1 MKKVLIGAALG
12 IFSSSMMVTMADE
25 ASDKAEKLER
35 SGPGMVLGDPLWR
48 TVASDNEPV
57 LFILEEGKP
66 LATGKLLFIP
76 SEKFRITHP
85 DLKMQYE
92 DGKDFTWMPGTN
104 LIELT
109 PNSRIPFKT
118 HAQMMPPKD
127 SPNMFA
133 TVLHSE
139 GRFFHDL
146 QVQVSYWHKTDLW
159 KDPYKQQPE
168 RLKRVLAKLR
178 AKQPIKL
185 VALGDSI
192 TQGFN
197 ASGFEPALAEP
208 YQPCY
213 PQLVANTLQ
222 KRFGSKVTL
231 VNFGAAGAEAG
242 WGIEM
247 VPKVTAEKPDLVLLA
262 FGMNDGGGYDK
273 KMPKMRDD
281 VIAANPEA
289 DIVMVSPMTMNPLF
303 AGADG
308 FVWKAKFLGELVKEN
323 MALADVTT
331 PWIEV
336 LKKKNFSDISGNN
349 VNHPNDFGHRLYAHV
364 ILDLLPVTPISPEA
378 KRSLKL
384 TRLEH

>member
-1 MKKVLIGAALG
+1 MTKQFIGTVLG
-12 IFSSSMMVTMADE
+12 IFCSSMMLMANDAE
-25 ASDKAEKLER
+25 KAER
-35 SGPGMVLGDPLWR
+35 AGPGMVLGEPLWR
-48 TVASDNEPV
+48 SQASDNEPV
-57 LFILEEGKP
+57 LFIQEEGKQ

-85 DLKMQYE
+85 DTLMQYE
-92 DGKDFTWMPGTN
+92 EGKDYIWKPGTN

-109 PNSRIPFKT
+109 FTSRIPFKT
-118 HAQMMPPKD
+118 AAQMVPPKG

-146 QVQVSYWHKTDLW
+146 QVQVSYWHKTDPW
-159 KDPYKQQPE
+159 PVPYKQQPE
-168 RLKRVLAKLR
+168 QLKRVLAKLR
-178 AKQPIKL
+178 ANQPIKL

-197 ASGFEPALAEP
+197 ASGFKESLAGP
-208 YQPCY
+208 YQPAY

-242 WGIEM
+242 YGVEM
-247 VPKVTAEKPDLVLLA
+247 VPKVTEQKPDLVFLA
-262 FGMNDGGGYDK
+262 FGMNDGGGYDT
-273 KMPKMRDD
+273 KMTKMRDD
-281 VIAANPEA
+281 VMAANPDA
-289 DIVMVSPMTMNPLF
+289 DIVLVSPMTMNPLF
-303 AGADG
+303 ADADG
-308 FVWKAKFLGELVKEN
+308 FLWKAKFLGGLVTEN
-323 MALADVTT
+323 VALADVTA
-331 PWIEV
+331 PWIEI

-364 ILDLLPVTPISPEA
+364 ILELFP
-378 KRSLKL
+378 L
-384 TRLEH
+384 TAEIE

>member
-1 MKKVLIGAALG
+1 
-12 IFSSSMMVTMADE
+12 
-25 ASDKAEKLER
+25 
-35 SGPGMVLGDPLWR
+35 
-48 TVASDNEPV
+48 
-57 LFILEEGKP
+57 
-66 LATGKLLFIP
+66 
-76 SEKFRITHP
+76 
-85 DLKMQYE
+85 
-92 DGKDFTWMPGTN
+92 
-104 LIELT
+104 
-109 PNSRIPFKT
+109 
-118 HAQMMPPKD
+118 MMPPKG

-146 QVQVSYWHKTDLW
+146 QVQVCYWHKTDLW
-159 KDPYKQQPE
+159 KDPYKPQPE
-168 RLKRVLAKLR
+168 RLTRVLAKLR

-197 ASGFEPALAEP
+197 ASGFEQALAEP

-242 WGIEM
+242 WGVEM
-247 VPKVTAEKPDLVLLA
+247 VPKVTAEKPDLVFLA
-262 FGMNDGGGYDK
+262 FGMNDGGSYDK
-273 KMPKMRDD
+273 KMTKMRDD
-281 VIAANPEA
+281 VIAQNPDA

-303 AGADG
+303 AGAEG

-323 MALADVTT
+323 MALADVTA

-336 LKKKNFSDISGNN
+336 LKSKNFSDISGNN

-364 ILDLLPVTPISPEA
+364 ILDLLPVKPITA
-378 KRSLKL
+378 K
-384 TRLEH
+384 

>member
-1 MKKVLIGAALG
+1 MKIRIIGAILG
-12 IFSSSMMVTMADE
+12 LSCITMMLKADE

-35 SGPGMVLGDPLWR
+35 SGPGMVLGEPLW
-48 TVASDNEPV
+48 TSPASDNEPV
-57 LFILEEGKP
+57 LFILEEGKE

-76 SEKFRITHP
+76 SDKIWIEHP
-85 DLKMQYE
+85 DQNFHYE
-92 DGKDFTWMPGTN
+92 EGKDYTWKPGSKI
-104 LIELT
+104 IELT

-118 HAQMMPPKD
+118 HAQMMPPEG

-146 QVQVSYWHKTDLW
+146 QMQVSYWHKTDPW
-159 KDPYKQQPE
+159 PVPYTPQPE
-168 RLKRVLAKLR
+168 RLTRVLAKLR

-197 ASGFEPALAEP
+197 ASGFKESLAEP
-208 YQPCY
+208 YQPTY

-242 WGIEM
+242 WGVEM
-247 VPKVTAEKPDLVLLA
+247 VPQVTAEKPDLVFLA
-262 FGMNDGGGYDK
+262 FGMNDGGSYDT
-273 KMPKMRDD
+273 KMTRMRDD
-281 VIAANPEA
+281 VIAQNPDA

-303 AGADG
+303 AGAEG

-323 MALADVTT
+323 MALADVTA
-331 PWIEV
+331 PWIEI
-336 LKKKNFSDISGNN
+336 LKSKNFSDISGNN

-364 ILDLLPVTPISPEA
+364 ILELLPVKPITA
-378 KRSLKL
+378 K
-384 TRLEH
+384 

>member
-1 MKKVLIGAALG
+1 MTKHFIFTVLG
-12 IFSSSMMVTMADE
+12 IFCGSTFLMADE
-25 ASDKAEKLER
+25 ASDKAER
-35 SGPGMVLGDPLWR
+35 TGPGMVLGEPLWR
-48 TVASDNEPV
+48 SQASDREPV
-57 LFILEEGKP
+57 LFILEEGKQ

-76 SEKFRITHP
+76 SEKFQITHP
-85 DLKMQYE
+85 DLNMKYE
-92 DGKDFTWMPGTN
+92 EGKDYTWKPGTN
-104 LIELT
+104 IIELT
-109 PNSRIPFKT
+109 FTSRIPFKT
-118 HAQMMPPKD
+118 AAQMMPPKG

-146 QVQVSYWHKTDLW
+146 QVQVSYWHKTDPW
-159 KDPYKQQPE
+159 PVEMKPQPE
-168 RLKRVLAKLR
+168 QLTRVLAKLR

-197 ASGFEPALAEP
+197 ASGFKESLAEP
-208 YQPCY
+208 YQPAY

-231 VNFGAAGAEAG
+231 VNFGVAGTEAG
-242 WGIEM
+242 WGVEM
-247 VPKVTAEKPDLVLLA
+247 VPKVTAEKPDLVFLA

-273 KMPKMRDD
+273 KMTKMRDD
-281 VIAANPEA
+281 VIAQNPDA

-303 AGADG
+303 AGAEG

-323 MALADVTT
+323 MALADVTA
-331 PWIEV
+331 PWIQV

-364 ILDLLPVTPISPEA
+364 ILELLPVKPITA
-378 KRSLKL
+378 K
-384 TRLEH
+384 

>member
-1 MKKVLIGAALG
+1 MNKLLIGTAVG
-12 IFSSSMMVTMADE
+12 FFCSSMVLMADE
-25 ASDKAEKLER
+25 ASDKAQKLER
-35 SGPGMVLGDPLWR
+35 SGPGMVLGEPLW
-48 TVASDNEPV
+48 TSPASDKEPV
-57 LFILEEGKP
+57 LFILEEGKQ

-76 SEKFRITHP
+76 SDKIWVEHP
-85 DLKMQYE
+85 DQKMHYE
-92 DGKDFTWMPGTN
+92 EGKDYTCQPGSN
-104 LIELT
+104 IIELT

-118 HAQMMPPKD
+118 HAQMMPPKG

-146 QVQVSYWHKTDLW
+146 QMQVSYWRKTDPW
-159 KDPYKQQPE
+159 PVPYKQQPE
-168 RLKRVLAKLR
+168 QLKRVLAKLR

-197 ASGFEPALAEP
+197 ASGFEPSLAEP

-231 VNFGAAGAEAG
+231 KNYGASGAEAG
-242 WGIEM
+242 WGVEM
-247 VPKVTAEKPDLVLLA
+247 VPKVTAEKPDLVFLA
-262 FGMNDGGGYDK
+262 FGMNDGGSYDK
-273 KMPKMRDD
+273 KMIKMRDN
-281 VIAANPEA
+281 VMAENPDA
-289 DIVMVSPMTMNPLF
+289 DIVLVSPMTMNPLF
-303 AGADG
+303 AGPEG
-308 FVWKAKFLGELVKEN
+308 FIWKSKFLGGLTTNNV
-323 MALADVTT
+323 ALADVTT
-331 PWIEV
+331 PWIQV

-364 ILDLLPVTPISPEA
+364 ILELFPVKPVEA
-378 KRSLKL
+378 K
-384 TRLEH
+384 

>member
-1 MKKVLIGAALG
+1 MQNITTVAVLG
-12 IFSSSMMVTMADE
+12 IFCGSMLLMADE

-35 SGPGMVLGDPLWR
+35 SGPGMVLGEPLWR

-57 LFILEEGKP
+57 LFILEEGKQ

-76 SEKFRITHP
+76 SEKFRVAHP
-85 DLKMQYE
+85 DLKMQYDE
-92 DGKDFTWMPGTN
+92 GKDYTWKPGTN
-104 LIELT
+104 SIELT

-159 KDPYKQQPE
+159 PEPYKQQPE
-168 RLKRVLAKLR
+168 RLTRVLAKLR

-197 ASGFEPALAEP
+197 ASGFEPSLAEP

-242 WGIEM
+242 WGVEM
-247 VPKVTAEKPDLVLLA
+247 VPKVTAEKPDLVFLA
-262 FGMNDGGGYDK
+262 FGMNDGGSYDK
-273 KMPKMRDD
+273 KMTKMRDD
-281 VIAANPEA
+281 VMAQNPGA
-289 DIVMVSPMTMNPLF
+289 DVVMVSPMTMNPLF
-303 AGADG
+303 AGAEG
-308 FVWKAKFLGELVKEN
+308 FVWKARFLGGLVKDN
-323 MALADVTT
+323 MALADVTA
-331 PWIEV
+331 PWMEI

-364 ILDLLPVTPISPEA
+364 ILELLPLTPETN
-378 KRSLKL
+378 K
-384 TRLEH
+384 

>member
-1 MKKVLIGAALG
+1 MIGAVLG
-12 IFSSSMMVTMADE
+12 LSCTSMMLKADE
-25 ASDKAEKLER
+25 ASDRAEKLER
-35 SGPGMVLGDPLWR
+35 SGPGMVLGEPLWR
-48 TVASDNEPV
+48 NVVSDNEPV
-57 LFILEEGKP
+57 LFILEEGKQ

-76 SEKFRITHP
+76 SEKFRIDHP
-85 DLKMQYE
+85 DQKMHYE
-92 DGKDFTWMPGTN
+92 EDKDYTWKPGTN
-104 LIELT
+104 VIELT
-109 PNSRIPFKT
+109 ANSRIPFKT
-118 HAQMMPPKD
+118 HAQMMPPKG

-146 QVQVSYWHKTDLW
+146 QVQVCYWHKTDLW
-159 KDPYKQQPE
+159 KDPYKPQPE

-197 ASGFEPALAEP
+197 ASGFEPSLAAP
-208 YQPCY
+208 FQPCY

-242 WGIEM
+242 WGVEM
-247 VPKVTAEKPDLVLLA
+247 VPKVTAEKPDLVFLA
-262 FGMNDGGGYDK
+262 FGMNDGGSYDK
-273 KMPKMRDD
+273 KMTKMRDD
-281 VIAANPEA
+281 VIAQNPDA

-303 AGADG
+303 AGAEG

-323 MALADVTT
+323 MALADVTA

-336 LKKKNFSDISGNN
+336 LKNKNFSDISGNN

-364 ILDLLPVTPISPEA
+364 ILDLLPVKPITA
-378 KRSLKL
+378 K
-384 TRLEH
+384 